1 MTRMALAFFAAGLIA
16 LTAGIGFAGGTLQ
29 EEANKKVVV
38 DFYEKALRVVS

>member
-1 MTRMALAFFAAGLIA
+1 MARMILAFFTAGLIG
-16 LTAGIGFAGGTLQ
+16 LMAGTGFAGETLQ